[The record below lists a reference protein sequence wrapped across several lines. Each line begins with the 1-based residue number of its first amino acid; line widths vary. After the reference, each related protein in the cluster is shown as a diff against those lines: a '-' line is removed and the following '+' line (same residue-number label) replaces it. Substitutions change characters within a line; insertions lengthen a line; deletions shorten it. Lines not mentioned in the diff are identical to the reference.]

1 MARVAVL
8 DDDEEFR
15 EFLEKLLERGG
26 HQSASYASAGRFLDD
41 VYKKKLDLLIV
52 DARLPGMDGREV
64 VRVLRRNPET
74 RGLPIIM
81 VSGVEKEPAHVVQ
94 GLNDGAD
101 EYLTK
106 PISGDSLL
114 ARLASLLR
122 RVGSNGGMERAEVW
136 SVGPLTLRPDERIAT
151 LDGDSIELTR
161 LEFDVLV
168 FFIRHPNRV
177 LTRQMLLQE
186 VWQQPPGLATRTVD
200 KHIENVRKKL
210 GKLGERIETVINVGY
225 AFRPGR
231 K

>member
-1 MARVAVL
+1 
-8 DDDEEFR
+8 
-15 EFLEKLLERGG
+15 
-26 HQSASYASAGRFLDD
+26 
-41 VYKKKLDLLIV
+41 
-52 DARLPGMDGREV
+52 MDGREV

-74 RGLPIIM
+74 RSLPIIM
-81 VSGVEKEPAHVVQ
+81 VSGVEKEPSHVVQ

-106 PISGDSLL
+106 PVQGDPLL

-122 RVGSNGGMERAEVW
+122 RASSNGGTEREEIW
-136 SVGPLTLRPDERIAT
+136 SVGRLTLRPEQRTAS
-151 LDGDSIELTR
+151 LDGDAIELTR
-161 LEFDVLV
+161 LEFDVLA
-168 FFIRHPNRV
+168 FFVRHPNRV